1 MIIVIH
7 FIFFLQGLAHKMQ
20 VPHRMQVFRKK
31 TFSVKYGPPEAL
43 NIKILPDDIEEK
55 IKHYLQSYYGKVAVT
70 NQSYPKTNNQ
80 KSLFLIILKIIK
92 NHF

>member
-1 MIIVIH
+1 
-7 FIFFLQGLAHKMQ
+7 MQ

-43 NIKILPDDIEEK
+43 NIKILPDEREEK
-55 IKHYLQSYYGKVAVT
+55 IRHYLQSYYGKVAVT